1 MEKRIF
7 NKITKEIFLEYGF
20 KKVKNK
26 YVLTLDDVTII
37 VKFCSW
43 RGVKSFNY
51 YFYINELYDKTIP
64 FEKRSDSLVEIKME
78 HTPTLRGYH
87 AHEILYEEY
96 EEMQYKEML
105 KNMLHCYFDP
115 YKENALQY
123 LRDNDYRMW
132 LTKKAREY
140 LGLI

>member
-1 MEKRIF
+1 MEKSIF
-7 NKITKEIFLEYGF
+7 NKATKEVFLEYGF

-26 YVLTLDDVTII
+26 YVLTLEDVTII
-37 VKFCSW
+37 VTFRSA
-43 RGVKSFNY
+43 RGIRSFDY
-51 YFYINELYDKTIP
+51 YFYINDLYDDTIP
-64 FEKRSDSLVEIKME
+64 FEKRYDVAVENQME
-78 HTPTLRGYH
+78 HSPLLPGYH

-96 EEMQYKEML
+96 EETQYKEML
-105 KNMLHCYFDP
+105 KNMLHSYFDP

-123 LRDNDYRMW
+123 LKDNDYHMW